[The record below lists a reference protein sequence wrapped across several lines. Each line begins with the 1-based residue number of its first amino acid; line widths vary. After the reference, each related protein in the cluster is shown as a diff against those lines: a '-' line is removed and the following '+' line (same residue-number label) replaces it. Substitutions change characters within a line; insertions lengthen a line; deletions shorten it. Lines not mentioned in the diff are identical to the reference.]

1 MMAKVPPFPYEN
13 GTVLSKTNM
22 SGFHSLKDIRPRDAK
37 QWLQSLSEVF
47 CEADPSKICLALQ
60 NISILDLQDF
70 LGRGIYIRVFRIP
83 LKYVF
88 RSLCTKAFYDKVP
101 WGCP

>member
-1 MMAKVPPFPYEN
+1 MAKVPPFPCEN

-60 NISILDLQDF
+60 NISIQDLQDF
-70 LGRGIYIRVFRIP
+70 PGRGIYIRVFRIP

-101 WGCP
+101 